1 MKAILKAGI
10 RHILAHRK
18 MRWISQELLRTE
30 GTYLCKRCDEH
41 VFVFYPADMIGEMLQ
56 TRGEY
61 QRDIVAKVAPLLP
74 QTPLTIL
81 ELGANIGT
89 QTVYFFDYL
98 NVQGVIAVEPEP
110 ENVDLLNMNVLLNGL
125 SDKVSVVAKA
135 VSSRPGMLEFAKFH
149 VNSARSAVVS
159 PSIIE
164 EGRQTDHTVLRV
176 PADTADNICPSPDF
190 VWIDVEEHEIE
201 VLKGMRGIIER
212 KVPMLI
218 EISRQALSDADF
230 AYFVDEVLPHYS
242 RMRAYETG
250 FADITPL
257 ELRSQQYNLLLT

>member
-1 MKAILKAGI
+1 MKALLKTGL
-10 RHILAHRK
+10 RKLLANQK
-18 MRWISQELLRTE
+18 MRWISQELLRSE
-30 GTYLCKRCDEH
+30 GAYLCKRCDNRM
-41 VFVFYPADMIGEMLQ
+41 FVFYPADMIGEMLL

-74 QTPLTIL
+74 QKPLTIL

-98 NVQGVIAVEPEP
+98 DVKQVIAVEPEP
-110 ENVDLLNMNVLLNGL
+110 ENLDLLRMNVLLNGL
-125 SDKVSVVAKA
+125 SDKVTVVGKA
-135 VSSRPGMLEFAKFH
+135 VSSKPGTLEFAKFY
-149 VNSARSAVVS
+149 VNSARSAVIS

-176 PADTADNICPSPDF
+176 PADTADNICGSPDF

-212 KVPMLI
+212 KVPILV

-230 AYFVDEVLPHYS
+230 EYFANEVLPHYS

-250 FADITPL
+250 FSDITPKEL
-257 ELRSQQYNLLLT
+257 EAQQYNLLLT

>member
-1 MKAILKAGI
+1 MKALISAGI
-10 RHILAHRK
+10 RRLLTYKK
-18 MRWISQELLRTE
+18 MRWISQELIRDQ
-30 GTYLCKRCDEH
+30 GAYLCKRCDDRM
-41 VFVFYPADMIGEMLQ
+41 FVFYPADMIGEMLL

-74 QTPLTIL
+74 QKPLTIL

-98 NVQGVIAVEPEP
+98 DVKHVFAVEPEP
-110 ENVDLLNMNVLLNGL
+110 ENSDLLRMNVLLNGL
-125 SDKVSVVAKA
+125 SEKVTVVGKA
-135 VSSRPGMLEFAKFH
+135 VSSEPGTLEFAKFS
-149 VNSARSAVVS
+149 VNSARSAVIT
-159 PSIIE
+159 PSIVE
-164 EGRQTDHTVLRV
+164 EGRQTNYTVISV
-176 PADTADNICPSPDF
+176 PADTAESICPNPDF

-218 EISRQALSDADF
+218 EISRQALSDDDF
-230 AYFVDEVLPHYS
+230 EYFVKNVVPHYS

-250 FADITPL
+250 FQDITTDQ
-257 ELRSQQYNLLLT
+257 LRSQQYNLLLT